1 MYDIDGIKSQF
12 KSVITYS
19 QGIFNPQVDSLF
31 AMWEKAK
38 APFIERFGGL
48 IYEWPGPV
56 EFILDPMEK
65 KRKALEFIECVS
77 CTFDNIPLADFLDS
91 NIDTFF
97 ENKVSKSEN
106 KDIPE
111 GMKLIKAFKFFESN
125 KQDLEK
131 WKKQKYF
138 LFYRSCIIHYQVY
151 YNLEFIP
158 LLRAT
163 KGLPLQINSCISA

>member
-12 KSVITYS
+12 KSVIAHS
-19 QGIFNPQVDSLF
+19 QGIANPQVDSLF

-48 IYEWPGPV
+48 IYEWSEPV

-77 CTFDNIPLADFLDS
+77 CTFDNIPLADFLDL

-97 ENKVSKSEN
+97 ENKVSKV
-106 KDIPE
+106 
-111 GMKLIKAFKFFESN
+111 A
-125 KQDLEK
+125 
-131 WKKQKYF
+131 
-138 LFYRSCIIHYQVY
+138 
-151 YNLEFIP
+151 
-158 LLRAT
+158 
-163 KGLPLQINSCISA
+163 

>member
-48 IYEWPGPV
+48 IYEWPEPV

-65 KRKALEFIECVS
+65 KRKALEFIDVDELLEI
-77 CTFDNIPLADFLDS
+77 TPENLRIRKRILDP
-91 NIDTFF
+91 TMR
-97 ENKVSKSEN
+97 K
-106 KDIPE
+106 
-111 GMKLIKAFKFFESN
+111 
-125 KQDLEK
+125 
-131 WKKQKYF
+131 
-138 LFYRSCIIHYQVY
+138 
-151 YNLEFIP
+151 
-158 LLRAT
+158 RANFNR
-163 KGLPLQINSCISA
+163 G